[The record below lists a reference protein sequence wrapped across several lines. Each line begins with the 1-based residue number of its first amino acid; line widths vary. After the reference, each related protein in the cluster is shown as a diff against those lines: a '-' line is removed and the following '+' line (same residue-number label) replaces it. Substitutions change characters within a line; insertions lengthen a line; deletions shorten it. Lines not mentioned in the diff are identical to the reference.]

1 MAEVTSGTN
10 LTVVILDESEAK
22 ALAHVF
28 ESDYYGR
35 LMPELNELAE
45 AFIASNVLNEG
56 VR

>member
-28 ESDYYGR
+28 EADYYGR

-45 AFIASNVLNEG
+45 AFIVSNVLNEG